1 MSSWP
6 LARVVPLPGN
16 GYGLEILTGA
26 TPAEIATVAAG
37 LPPAAFID
45 HTSLDGGT
53 TLLFR
58 RFPRGVPDPSAPD
71 TTHHADPDAQTV
83 ADGWT
88 PDVTGMPD
96 RGLTPYQVAVGTLLT
111 ATDDPAIGARIFGL
125 IQRED
130 PNAVIALASITRP
143 PGCHCQPQ

>member
-1 MSSWP
+1 MSGWP
-6 LARVVPLPGN
+6 LVRVVVLPDN
-16 GYGLEILTGA
+16 GYSLEILIGA

-37 LPPAAFID
+37 LPPAAFVG

-71 TTHHADPDAQTV
+71 TQHQTDPDGPTQ
-83 ADGWT
+83 ADGWI

-96 RGLTPYQVAVGTLLT
+96 RGLTPYQVAVGTLMT
-111 ATDDPAIGARIFGL
+111 ATNDPALGARLFGL

-130 PNAVIALASITRP
+130 PNAVIAFASVVRP
-143 PGCHCQPQ
+143 RGCHCTPQ